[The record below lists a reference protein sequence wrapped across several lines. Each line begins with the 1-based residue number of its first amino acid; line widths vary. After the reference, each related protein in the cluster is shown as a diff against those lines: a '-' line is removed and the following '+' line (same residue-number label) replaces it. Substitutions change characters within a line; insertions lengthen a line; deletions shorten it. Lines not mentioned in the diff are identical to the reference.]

1 MSSFPVVVSS
11 SKSFV
16 ISKEGEEE
24 EEEEALVTTND
35 QSTRTSLLKEDVTV
49 DMLCLCARFARIR
62 YEADVSGFPP
72 HKYQYYA

>member
-1 MSSFPVVVSS
+1 MSSFPVAVSS

-16 ISKEGEEE
+16 SIKEGEGEEE
-24 EEEEALVTTND
+24 TALVTTND

-62 YEADVSGFPP
+62 YEAESWDFPA
-72 HKYQYYA
+72 QISNTYA